1 VSGPQ
6 RQWAFVS
13 SHGAVLIEVARHGEA
28 TVREIADQARLTER
42 QAHRV
47 LGDLVDEGY
56 VTRERVG
63 RRNRYR
69 VNRSMPM
76 RHPVLAD
83 YRIGEL
89 LQVLAPGE

>member
-6 RQWAFVS
+6 REWAFVS
-13 SHGAVLIEVARHGEA
+13 SHGAVLIEVARHSEA
-28 TVREIADQARLTER
+28 TVREIADQAQLTER

-47 LGDLVDEGY
+47 LGDLVDGGY
-56 VTRERVG
+56 VIRERVG

-76 RHPVLAD
+76 RLPALSDHQ
-83 YRIGEL
+83 IGEL